1 MVAHRVI
8 FGRPLLQFATV
19 AALLTLCVL
28 EPVSAF
34 DIPCKAEPD
43 TTVVVT
49 EVVAKGASRIE
60 VRRKLVETAVEEG
73 IRTVIGVQIQS
84 RSAAQ
89 VSSEDGEINEKFL
102 ERMRAQSAGYGRPDV
117 LDEAVTSSGGET
129 LLELKVRVTVCVPK
143 NPLLVK
149 RVVAIGSTLNSSG
162 EELEEFRNI
171 IASELSSS
179 PAFALA
185 PRAEQD
191 FADIR
196 VSGKILDYGVT
207 RRTIKGKR
215 YNRITVNF
223 ALEGELEAD
232 GSVITHAVQ
241 EFKNVLAEID
251 IDEAMDDFMVGVLTS
266 GTRQFHDK
274 LLATA
279 PNAKK
284 IDQSV
289 KKSDQGQSGEFGLVG
304 GKPTIAV
311 YPPVGPGTKGIEKL
325 GFDKQEITRRLEEAL
340 RATGRFA
347 LFERS
352 RELLAASVEAEQ
364 DLSESG
370 SYLADAAERG
380 KLANVKLIVQPF
392 VAEFVLQSQFEE
404 VDGLPGMY
412 ERIDHGKVTLTCKV
426 LDTTS
431 GEIKHQVTISWG
443 FERESDDVFEGK
455 VGGPGQSEWIEMADE
470 IGTRSAT
477 AMVNTVFPVMVI
489 KFSRGRVFLNRGKG
503 GGIKKGDILELF
515 SVGEELKDPQTG
527 ETLGGEEFSIGKI
540 KVIKV
545 AAKFSTAK
553 PLDGLEDDP
562 QPGDIAR

>member
-1 MVAHRVI
+1 MVANRV
-8 FGRPLLQFATV
+8 GSARPLTQFAAV
-19 AALLTLCVL
+19 AALLALCGFK
-28 EPVSAF
+28 PASAF
-34 DIPCKAEPD
+34 DIPCKEEPN

-49 EVVAKGASRIE
+49 EVVAKGASRVE

-73 IRTVIGVQIQS
+73 IRTVIGVQVQS

-117 LDEAVTSSGGET
+117 LDESVTSSGGEK
-129 LLELKVRVTVCVPK
+129 LLELKVKVTVCVPK

-171 IASELSSS
+171 IANELSSS

-185 PRAEQD
+185 QRAEQD

-207 RRTIKGKR
+207 QRTIKGKR

-223 ALEGELEAD
+223 ALEGQLDSD

-241 EFKNVLAEID
+241 EFKNVLTEID
-251 IDEAMDDFMVGVLTS
+251 IDEAMDRFMVDVLTS
-266 GTRQFHDK
+266 GTRVFHDK

-284 IDQSV
+284 IDPSV
-289 KKSDQGQSGEFGLVG
+289 KKSAQSAGEFGVVG

-311 YPPVGPGTKGIEKL
+311 YPPIGPGTKAIEKL

-347 LFERS
+347 VFERS
-352 RELLAASVEAEQ
+352 RKLLAASVGAEQ

-392 VAEFVLQSQFEE
+392 VAEFVLKPKFEA

-412 ERIDHGKVTLTCKV
+412 ERIDYGKVTLTCKV

-431 GEIKHQVTISWG
+431 GEIKHQVTIPWG

-455 VGGPGQSEWIEMADE
+455 VGGPGQSDWIEMADE
-470 IGTRSAT
+470 IGTRSAA
-477 AMVNTVFPVMVI
+477 AMVNTVFPIMVV

-503 GGIKKGDILELF
+503 GGIKKGDVLELF

-545 AAKFSTAK
+545 TAKFSTAK
-553 PLDGLEDDP
+553 PVGELDDDP